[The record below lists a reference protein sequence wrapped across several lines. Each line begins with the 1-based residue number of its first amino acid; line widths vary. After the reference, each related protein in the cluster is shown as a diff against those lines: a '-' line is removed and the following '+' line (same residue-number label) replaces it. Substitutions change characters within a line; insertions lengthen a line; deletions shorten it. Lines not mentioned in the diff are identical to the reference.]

1 MTAKTRKKKTEPKEE
16 TKAQATAEET
26 VEQAEEET
34 AAEDQKPQ
42 DLEAQ
47 LHAAQDQYLR
57 AKAELENARKRMQRE
72 SSELRQYIKAS
83 TIQEFFSV
91 LDHFQM
97 AMDHVDQTPD
107 FETLKQG
114 MNMILG
120 EFRRT
125 FENLGVETIN
135 ATGEEFDPN
144 QHEAVAQE
152 PSDDVPKDHVLR
164 QWKCGY
170 RMGERLLRP
179 ASVIVSSGPEPA
191 PESDDKTD

>member
-1 MTAKTRKKKTEPKEE
+1 MTAKTRKKKTAPKEDSK
-16 TKAQATAEET
+16 TQASVEEA
-26 VEQAEEET
+26 VEQPEKET
-34 AAEDQKPQ
+34 TLEDQEPQ

-47 LHAAQDQYLR
+47 LQAAQDQYLR

-72 SSELRQYIKAS
+72 SAELRQYTKAS
-83 TIQEFFSV
+83 TIQEFFTV

-125 FENLGVETIN
+125 FENLGVEPIN
-135 ATGEEFDPN
+135 AAGVEFDPN

-152 PSDDVPKDHVLR
+152 SSDEVPKDHVLR

-170 RMGERLLRP
+170 RMGDRLLRP
-179 ASVIVSSGPEPA
+179 ASVIVSSGPE
-191 PESDDKTD
+191 SDD

>member
-1 MTAKTRKKKTEPKEE
+1 MTAKTRKKKTEP
-16 TKAQATAEET
+16 QPQVPAEET
-26 VEQAEEET
+26 AEQTEEET
-34 AAEDQKPQ
+34 QPKDQEPR

-47 LHAAQDQYLR
+47 LQAVQDQYLR

-72 SSELRQYIKAS
+72 SSELRQYTKAS
-83 TIQEFFSV
+83 TIQEFFTV

-107 FETLKQG
+107 FETLKLG

-125 FENLGVETIN
+125 FENLGVEPIN
-135 ATGEEFDPN
+135 AAGEEFDPN

-152 PSDDVPKDHVLR
+152 PSDEVPKDHVLR

-179 ASVIVSSGPEPA
+179 ASVIVSSGPES
-191 PESDDKTD
+191 ESKSDDKAD